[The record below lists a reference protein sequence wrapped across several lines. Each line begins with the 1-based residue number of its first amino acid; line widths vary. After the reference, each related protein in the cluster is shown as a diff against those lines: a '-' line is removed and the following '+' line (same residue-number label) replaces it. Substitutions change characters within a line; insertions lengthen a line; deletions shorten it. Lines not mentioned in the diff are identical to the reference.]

1 MHVLA
6 SLLRS
11 VKTSQPAT
19 RRQRR
24 PGGRPGGRKG
34 EGCKRKRQEARQD
47 KCHTKLS
54 PSAEEFRSTPPPT
67 SLQFFYNKPMKSYP
81 YCPPLPSGPEPTG
94 PFKIVSYSSVDNG
107 ATAVGG
113 TDDGAEG
120 KDERGSESDYE
131 SCTEGEE
138 SSADGA
144 DAAARAAVVA
154 PAAAVAAEVAAS
166 SALQVAELELMK
178 LPGAASLLKEACAA
192 VQRNA
197 DSKIEEIFTRVTP
210 GIVASLTSLRLRV
223 TSTMDPSC
231 GERVG

>member
-1 MHVLA
+1 MMASFRSSSRGWEPATAVKVDITVAWGGRQGRKLSLHSAELPMHVLA

-120 KDERGSESDYE
+120 KDERGSESD
-131 SCTEGEE
+131 TK
-138 SSADGA
+138 
-144 DAAARAAVVA
+144 VV
-154 PAAAVAAEVAAS
+154 PKVKKV
-166 SALQVAELELMK
+166 QLMVQMQR
-178 LPGAASLLKEACAA
+178 LVLLWWRRLLRW
-192 VQRNA
+192 QR
-197 DSKIEEIFTRVTP
+197 RWR
-210 GIVASLTSLRLRV
+210 LRLPCKLL
-223 TSTMDPSC
+223 SWS
-231 GERVG
+231 